1 MDSKFSLQVLFEG
14 YLPSPTFSILLS
26 CIFSI
31 IGNTTKYTVYS
42 TGLYCLLNVCSV
54 KDEMH
59 KTIDMILIQAI
70 FKEFINEHFK

>member
-1 MDSKFSLQVLFEG
+1 M
-14 YLPSPTFSILLS
+14 
-26 CIFSI
+26 
-31 IGNTTKYTVYS
+31 
-42 TGLYCLLNVCSV
+42 NVCSV